1 MNKNKI
7 IFAIIWVILVI
18 WIILVILNLKK
29 TSDTST
35 TKSSWVLNIWTIWDK
50 AESFNKVVEAFKK
63 ENKEYDWQEVKVE
76 SFWSYDDY
84 FYSLNSAIISGKGPD
99 IFVMNNNEKHST
111 FSEQVVWISPDTVN
125 PNDFRKNYKWV
136 FADDLIISNWEW
148 DKKSEYLL
156 WIPVWYEALWIFYN
170 RKYVKES
177 ELSSISSLNNL
188 VAELKNTKP
197 DITPIWIW
205 NGSTVYWV
213 SDILTQFLML
223 ESWVSSLDNASWDK
237 LKQWLAWYMIYWD
250 VDWDNAY
257 NKKMEEMNKSSQTS
271 LDMFSKWETFMVV
284 GYPRLIEE
292 IQKKWFSKNFLL
304 ASVFPH
310 YVTWDWKALINYNYF
325 VINKDSKNQA
335 LANKFLW
342 YLASDVWATEYLKNY
357 KYYLPALLSLESDKL
372 EEKIHDDYNIIL
384 WNFFSSD
391 YELSSFDKWV
401 KNIYDKD
408 LIPILDNPSW
418 YEEAFK
424 KFRTSLLCKAKK
436 ISTLESLSTSCD

>member
-35 TKSSWVLNIWTIWDK
+35 TKSAWVLNIWTIWDK

-63 ENKEYDWQEVKVE
+63 ANKEYDWQEVKVE

-84 FYSLNSAIISGKGPD
+84 FYSLNSAIISGKAPD

-125 PNDFRKNYKWV
+125 PNDFRKKYKWV

-156 WIPVWYEALWIFYN
+156 WIPVWYEALWIYYN

-188 VAELKNTKP
+188 VAELKSSKP

-223 ESWVSSLDNASWDK
+223 ESWVSSLDNVSWDK

-257 NKKMEEMNKSSQTS
+257 NKKMEELNKSSQTS

-342 YLASDVWATEYLKNY
+342 YLVSDAWATEYLKNY

-372 EEKIHDDYNIIL
+372 QEKINDDYNIIL
-384 WNFFSSD
+384 WNFLSSD

-408 LIPILDNPSW
+408 IISILDNPSW

-424 KFRTSLLCKAKK
+424 KFRAGILCKAKK